1 MDGSARLSYI
11 DIFAGCGGM
20 DLGLYESGWDGRFA
34 IERDPMAFGTLRHNL
49 VSKKHH
55 FDWPEWL
62 PKTEHDINEVIRS
75 YSGQLK
81 ALQGKV
87 DLVVGGPPCQGF
99 SLAGRRNKNDTR
111 NNAVYSYIK
120 LIKLVKPRAL
130 FFENVRGFTIG
141 FKTGRGRSKP
151 YSDFITSQLVE
162 LKYNVHNEIINFADY
177 GVPQERHRFILVGL
191 QDGDA
196 KSFYEKLKASST
208 AFLERKDMPSKPN
221 VRDAISDIKRSNGEV
236 ESPDSYGFKAGI
248 YAKPKSRYQ
257 KAMRK
262 DCNYE
267 LPDSHRFARHG
278 KATVRKFRQIMD
290 KCEHGKAVSVEMRE
304 LLGLNKKSITP
315 LDGEM
320 ASPTLTTLPDDYIH
334 YSEPRILTVREYA
347 RLQSFK
353 DWYEITGKYT
363 TGGKFRKLEV
373 PRYTQVGNAIPP
385 LFAEQAGN
393 VLEGMLK

>member
-1 MDGSARLSYI
+1 MEGSARLSYI

-20 DLGLYESGWDGRFA
+20 ALGLYESGWKGMFA

-55 FDWPEWL
+55 FDWPAWL

-75 YSGQLK
+75 YPEQLK
-81 ALQGKV
+81 ALQDKV

-99 SLAGRRNKNDTR
+99 SLAGRRNRNDTR

-120 LIKLVKPRAL
+120 FIKLVKPRAL

-141 FKTGRGRSKP
+141 FKAGRGRSKP
-151 YSDFITSQLVE
+151 YSDFITSQLAD
-162 LKYNVHNEIINFADY
+162 LKYNVHSEVVNFADF

-196 KSFYEKLKASST
+196 KSFYEKLRAGSAS
-208 AFLERKDMPSKPN
+208 FLERKDMPSKPN
-221 VRDAISDIKRSNGEV
+221 VRDAISDIKKGNGEV
-236 ESPDSYGFKAGI
+236 GSPDSRGFMAGI
-248 YAKPKSRYQ
+248 YTEPKSRYQ
-257 KAMRK
+257 KAVRK
-262 DCNYE
+262 DCDYE

-278 KATVRKFRQIMD
+278 KATIKKFRQIMGE
-290 KCEHGKAVSVEMRE
+290 CERGKAVSERMRKALE
-304 LLGLNKKSITP
+304 LNKKSITP
-315 LDGEM
+315 LDGGM
-320 ASPTLTTLPDDYIH
+320 PSPTLTTLPDDYIH
-334 YSEPRILTVREYA
+334 YSEARILTVREYA

-363 TGGKFRKLEV
+363 TGGRLRKLEV

-385 LFAEQAGN
+385 LFAEQAGDA
-393 VLEGMLK
+393 LKGMLK